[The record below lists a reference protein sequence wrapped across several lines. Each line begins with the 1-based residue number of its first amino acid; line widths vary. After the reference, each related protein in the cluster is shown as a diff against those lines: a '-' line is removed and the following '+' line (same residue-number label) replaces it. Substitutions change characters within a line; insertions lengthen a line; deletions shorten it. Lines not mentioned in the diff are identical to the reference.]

1 MRGSTLISTGTCG
14 AYRRRE
20 EDEMVQGNN
29 MGATDGYHDTDIDG
43 WYQPLNDLSNEKEYR
58 DMIDPRNIKM
68 ASEKITQLL
77 DGTHPEGKRILVP
90 DSTIRQMI
98 VSVFRSGTNYDVA
111 KVIEEAIGN
120 IVQYIQDDYRTTQR
134 NSTYSIWN
142 TVLGEENAH
151 GLMPYAPIKTRENR
165 PNQIFVGGRY

>member
-58 DMIDPRNIKM
+58 D
-68 ASEKITQLL
+68 
-77 DGTHPEGKRILVP
+77 
-90 DSTIRQMI
+90 MI